1 MCPNAALLRDKVMRV
16 AGNKL
21 TTAIWTSRC
30 GELQDVQVI
39 FTALES
45 MTAKVFHL
53 QLDKCKRRVNRL
65 VYDEIHG
72 LLSEV
77 DYRRD
82 FIKLEKLAV
91 VPIQKI
97 YLSATI
103 PIYLLQ
109 RLWNMLAAPPT
120 TRTICAPFVQRN
132 LRIHRVTLHPN
143 DDRATFL
150 ELLLPHLAQQY
161 MGDQRQG
168 IVFLNAKQ
176 DVDDIHAHCI
186 SHGIDRS
193 PLIRQLR
200 LAGERRGIVDG
211 WRCALDYRY
220 GNPHSRNRQCQLC
233 RGHRCRLGS
242 WSYSPRTGVG
252 PCRAERAARIRFFDC
267 IPPTPL
273 SV

>member
-1 MCPNAALLRDKVMRV
+1 
-16 AGNKL
+16 
-21 TTAIWTSRC
+21 
-30 GELQDVQVI
+30 
-39 FTALES
+39 
-45 MTAKVFHL
+45 MTATDFFPL
-53 QLDKCKRRVNRL
+53 RQLDKCKRRVNRL

-72 LLSEV
+72 LLSEA

-103 PIYLLQ
+103 PIHLLQ

-132 LRIHRVTLHPN
+132 LHIHRVTLHPN

-161 MGDQRQG
+161 MGDQGQG

-186 SHGIDRS
+186 SRGIDAVHS
-193 PLIRQLR
+193 Y
-200 LAGERRGIVDG
+200 AN
-211 WRCALDYRY
+211 Y
-220 GNPHSRNRQCQLC
+220 GSRESDEELWMVGGARWIIAQLC

-242 WSYSPRTGVG
+242 WSYSPRTGG
-252 PCRAERAARIRFFDC
+252 FDFS
-267 IPPTPL
+267 PL
-273 SV
+273 PS

>member
-1 MCPNAALLRDKVMRV
+1 VTATDFFPLR
-16 AGNKL
+16 
-21 TTAIWTSRC
+21 
-30 GELQDVQVI
+30 
-39 FTALES
+39 
-45 MTAKVFHL
+45 

-72 LLSEV
+72 LLSEA

-103 PIYLLQ
+103 PIHLLQ

-132 LRIHRVTLHPN
+132 LHIHCVTLHPN
-143 DDRATFL
+143 NDRATFL

-161 MGDQRQG
+161 MGDQGQG

-176 DVDDIHAHCI
+176 DVDNIHAHYI
-186 SHGIDRS
+186 SRGIDAVRSYANYGSWESNEELWMAGGARWIIATGTLIHGIDNANCVVVIVVDWD
-193 PLIRQLR
+193 PGLIR
-200 LAGERRGIVDG
+200 LAQG
-211 WRCALDYRY
+211 WGRAGRKGQPGYAFLVA
-220 GNPHSRNRQCQLC
+220 
-233 RGHRCRLGS
+233 
-242 WSYSPRTGVG
+242 SPQHPSACDAGR
-252 PCRAERAARIRFFDC
+252 
-267 IPPTPL
+267 
-273 SV
+273 